1 MTAQLKNEKWRTPK
15 FAIVLVTAIL
25 FGGAMALTPAV
36 AQEDDP
42 FDELPPPSF
51 GGSQQNFLDI
61 PDDEFGADGGMEPLA
76 LDLPDPYFGGTPL
89 DYKSANLEKP
99 NYKPLP
105 LFMVPA
111 GTANIASGKPVTS
124 SDANPAVG
132 SLAYLVDGDTSFEE
146 ASLLELAPG
155 QQWIQID
162 FGALHTLY
170 ALALW
175 HFHEGERVYF
185 DVVIQV
191 SDDEDFTKNVRTVF
205 SNDLDNSS
213 GLGIGKDPEYIESY
227 KSRFVELNGVEARCI
242 RFYSSG
248 NTTDK
253 FNHYVEAQVFGTPVE

>member
-1 MTAQLKNEKWRTPK
+1 MRVNVYK
-15 FAIVLVTAIL
+15 IL
-25 FGGAMALTPAV
+25 FVFVMLCGSLAMPTAL

-42 FDELPPPSF
+42 FAELPPPSF
-51 GGSQQNFLDI
+51 GGSQQNFLDL
-61 PDDEFGADGGMEPLA
+61 PVDEPGANNGMEPLA

-99 NYKPLP
+99 SYKPLP
-105 LFMVPA
+105 PFMVPA
-111 GTANIASGKPVTS
+111 GTSNIASGKAVTS

-132 SLAYLVDGDTSFEE
+132 DLDFLVDGDTRFEE
-146 ASLLELAPG
+146 TSLLELEAGP
-155 QQWIQID
+155 QWIQID
-162 FGALHTLY
+162 FGAPHTLY

-191 SDDEDFTKNVRTVF
+191 ADDEAFTKNVRTVF
-205 SNDLDNSS
+205 NNDLDNSS
-213 GLGIGKDPEYIESY
+213 GLGIGGDPEYIESY
-227 KSRFVELNGVEARCI
+227 KSRFVELNGIEARCI